1 MQEKE
6 LGFHEEWVVS
16 IPVRDPVLQGR
27 AAYIKETLGQAEGVL
42 NVSSS
47 ATLPGY
53 PTPGTSV
60 SPLPEMGGDEFKAFM
75 FFIDEAYL
83 PTMGIELLAGRNF
96 RGPSDAQNAI
106 IINEAMALALGYPS
120 AEAALNKG
128 VEIWGSDKEVV
139 GIAKDFHFES
149 VRTKIEPLILFPDYE
164 GTQGLVLRLEGGQP
178 ARQLAALREQW
189 EKLSQNQPFTYSFLD
204 QKLALQYIKEQQLSQ
219 VMNAAS
225 ALAILLACLGL
236 LGLAAFAVERR
247 TKEIGMR
254 RILGASARQILT
266 LFNREFLQLVALAIL
281 IAGPLSWWGMQHWLA
296 GFAYAVEPG
305 IGIFLASAAIAL
317 GIAFITVSGQA
328 LRSVWVNPVEALR
341 NE

>member
-1 MQEKE
+1 
-6 LGFHEEWVVS
+6 
-16 IPVRDPVLQGR
+16 
-27 AAYIKETLGQAEGVL
+27 
-42 NVSSS
+42 
-47 ATLPGY
+47 
-53 PTPGTSV
+53 
-60 SPLPEMGGDEFKAFM
+60 
-75 FFIDEAYL
+75 
-83 PTMGIELLAGRNF
+83 
-96 RGPSDAQNAI
+96 
-106 IINEAMALALGYPS
+106 
-120 AEAALNKG
+120 
-128 VEIWGSDKEVV
+128 
-139 GIAKDFHFES
+139 
-149 VRTKIEPLILFPDYE
+149 
-164 GTQGLVLRLEGGQP
+164 
-178 ARQLAALREQW
+178 
-189 EKLSQNQPFTYSFLD
+189 
-204 QKLALQYIKEQQLSQ
+204 
-219 VMNAAS
+219 MNAAS
-225 ALAILLACLGL
+225 ALAIFLACLGL